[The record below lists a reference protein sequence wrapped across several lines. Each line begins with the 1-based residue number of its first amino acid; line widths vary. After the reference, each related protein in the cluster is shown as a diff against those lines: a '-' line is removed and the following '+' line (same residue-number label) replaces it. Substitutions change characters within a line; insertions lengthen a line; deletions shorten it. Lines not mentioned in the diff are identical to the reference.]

1 MKYNYDFRFTV
12 LLLVVNELL
21 VIFLSV
27 LSCAFTGDHYA
38 DMISRALILTA
49 VLFFGTKQLV
59 DCNKRK
65 SITFLDE
72 TMYLDGFLM
81 PDNKKG
87 EPIYIRYANIVSVK
101 AIMLPLV
108 GLHYVKIKSNDRA
121 YIIKISRYFKNHVE
135 LFSTMINNMKKAKPN
150 MDIDPKLIAYLDR
163 TVDGSLS

>member
-1 MKYNYDFRFTV
+1 
-12 LLLVVNELL
+12 
-21 VIFLSV
+21 
-27 LSCAFTGDHYA
+27 
-38 DMISRALILTA
+38 
-49 VLFFGTKQLV
+49 
-59 DCNKRK
+59 
-65 SITFLDE
+65 
-72 TMYLDGFLM
+72 M

-135 LFSTMINNMKKAKPN
+135 LFSTMINNIKKAKPN

-163 TVDGSLS
+163 TNQGTVL